1 MHAILSRRAL
11 LAMAVMPALAA
22 ACGGASPATV
32 APATTVPATA
42 GGAPGGSGTAAATP
56 PPMTVTGAPPAVT
69 GTPATDF
76 AAQLDLANP
85 RRGGRIVEGWLSE
98 VRTLNPLFV
107 TDPVSGHAVNLLF
120 NGLVKIN
127 PTTLLPEPDL
137 ATSWRPGADSRGYT
151 FTLRGN
157 AVFHDGKPCTAEDV
171 KFTYDLLL
179 KDSVNAP
186 RHADLAAVLEGVD
199 VVSPTEVA
207 FRLKQVFAPF
217 LATHASYGI
226 VPTHLLA
233 SIEPARLEQSEF
245 SVLRP
250 VGTGPFR
257 FKEWLRGSTLT
268 LARHDAAFTG
278 SPYLDEV
285 VLRVVPSQDVL
296 QTMLR
301 LGEIDVGVLRESD
314 ADEIGRQQNLTLHRV
329 DSLSITLLG
338 FQLDPARTP
347 LFQDRQLRHALAAG
361 IDREALIRQARAGL
375 ARLGGGS
382 VPPPSWAADAT
393 LTSRIRYDQA
403 RANAA
408 LDSLGWRRGPDG
420 VREREGK
427 KLAFELLT
435 NRGSGGNRVRE
446 QVALLVQDAW
456 KQLGADV
463 KLTLVDFPEVVNRLR
478 RTHEFDV
485 YLAAYAADFDPD
497 QRVLWSTDAY
507 RTGFNAGRYSNPA
520 LDRQMD
526 EAVATTD
533 QSRRRDLYVKIQ
545 QMLLDDLPALVIDYP
560 LMAYGVT
567 RRTRNVIPNPSGLG
581 YNAHQW
587 WVVDGK

>member
-1 MHAILSRRAL
+1 MPVVLSRRAL
-11 LAMAVMPALAA
+11 LAVAIAPALA
-22 ACGGASPATV
+22 ACGGAPAATV
-32 APATTVPATA
+32 GPPTTTPSVVGTATAGTSLTSPAPATPASGVTPTVA
-42 GGAPGGSGTAAATP
+42 
-56 PPMTVTGAPPAVT
+56 
-69 GTPATDF
+69 GTPATGY
-76 AAQLDLANP
+76 AAMLDLTNP
-85 RRGGRIVEGWLSE
+85 RRGGRVVEGWLTD

-107 TDPVSGHAVNLLF
+107 TDPVSAHAVSLLF

-137 ATSWRPGADSRGYT
+137 ATSWRAGPDNQSYV
-151 FTLRGN
+151 FTLRAN

-179 KDSVNAP
+179 KESANAP
-186 RHADLAAVLEGVD
+186 RQADLAAVLAGVD
-199 VVSPTEVA
+199 VVSPTEVT
-207 FRLKQVFAPF
+207 FRLKEVFGPF

-226 VPTHLLA
+226 VPAHLVA
-233 SIEPARLEQSEF
+233 SIEPARFEQSEF

-257 FKEWLRGSTLT
+257 FKEWLRGSSLT
-268 LARHDAAFTG
+268 LARHDGYFAG

-296 QTMLR
+296 QTMLG

-314 ADEIGRQQNLTLHRV
+314 VEEIGRQQNLTLHRV
-329 DSLSITLLG
+329 DSLSFSYLG
-338 FQLDPARTP
+338 FQLDPARTA
-347 LFQDRQLRHALAAG
+347 LFQERALRQALAAG

-375 ARLGGGS
+375 ARLAGGS
-382 VPPPSWAADAT
+382 VPPPSWAAGDQLAGK
-393 LTSRIRYDQA
+393 LTYDPA
-403 RANAA
+403 RANTA
-408 LDSLGWRRGPDG
+408 LDTLGWRRGSDG
-420 VREREGK
+420 VRERDGK

-446 QVALLVQDAW
+446 QYGLLVQDAW

-485 YLAAYAADFDPD
+485 FLTAFACDFDPD
-497 QRVLWSTDAY
+497 QRLLWSTDAY

-520 LDRQMD
+520 LDKLMSD
-526 EAVATTD
+526 AVATTD
-533 QSRRRDLYVKIQ
+533 RPRRRELYLKMQ
-545 QMLLDDLPALVIDYP
+545 ETLLDDVPAIVIDYP

-567 RRTRNVIPNPSGLG
+567 RRARNVIPTPAGLG
-581 YNAHQW
+581 YFAPQW
-587 WVVDGK
+587 WVIDGK